1 VGAIL
6 RHRILAPLV
15 LSIVLLIVQVALIRF
30 VPPAGVF
37 FYYVTVGILE
47 LLEAGGVRTLAGS
60 PDGWPVPT
68 DLGFAIAAVGW
79 FLVYFVFLAVFV
91 RVVGRRTAVANRPK
105 IMP

>member
-15 LSIVLLIVQVALIRF
+15 LGVVLLVVQVALIRF

-47 LLEAGGVRTLAGS
+47 LLEAAVSALSPIHQMAGRFRPTWGLPS
-60 PDGWPVPT
+60 QQLDGS
-68 DLGFAIAAVGW
+68 
-79 FLVYFVFLAVFV
+79 
-91 RVVGRRTAVANRPK
+91 
-105 IMP
+105 